1 MRSQI
6 SYVRALSE
14 ILISSGYLFD
24 DSFIQE
30 GVQHLSNFYH
40 GCRVLKASMER
51 VLKIYRHE
59 NRNALSL

>member
-14 ILISSGYLFD
+14 SPISSGYLFD

-30 GVQHLSNFYH
+30 GIQHLSNFSH
-40 GCRVLKASMER
+40 DCRVLKASMER
-51 VLKIYRHE
+51 ALKIYRH
-59 NRNALSL
+59 RKP